1 MLDKKVPVELCQD
14 MGLAL
19 FRAVL
24 LSSSE
29 MHRHLPPSRPP
40 KPLRLELLLE
50 QPPASRQEKLEHA
63 WSPEDCSPNLS
74 VHLDD
79 PLTARRKPTEH
90 STDCIRSKRGYASGL
105 HAWEL
110 VWPQRER
117 GTHAVVGLATKAAA
131 LHSDSY
137 TALVGRDA
145 ESWGWDLSKKQLRH
159 GGLGERSSSYG
170 PEGASPVPDSFLM
183 VLDADRGSLG
193 FVVEGEYLGDAFCGL
208 KGKTLHPIVNC
219 VWGDSGVTLR
229 YIGSFHRQPQLA
241 ELCRRTVQR
250 AMGPRQ
256 TELSLASLPLP
267 RRLQMFLR
275 PQKTHEHGVQPRR
288 A

>member
-1 MLDKKVPVELCQD
+1 

-24 LSSSE
+24 PSSPERQRPS
-29 MHRHLPPSRPP
+29 LPARPP

-50 QPPASRQEKLEHA
+50 QPPASRPEQLEHA

-74 VHLDD
+74 VHPDH

-110 VWPQRER
+110 VWPLRER
-117 GTHAVVGLATKAAA
+117 GTHAVVGLATMAAV

-159 GGLGERSSSYG
+159 VGLTEGSGSYG
-170 PEGASPVPDSFLM
+170 PAGASPVPDSFLM

-193 FVVEGEYLGDAFCGL
+193 FVVEGEYLGDAFCSL

-219 VWGDSGVTLR
+219 VWGNSGVTLR
-229 YIGSFHRQPQLA
+229 YIGSFHRQPQLT

-256 TELSLASLPLP
+256 TGLSLASLPLP
-267 RRLQMFLR
+267 RRLQIFLQ
-275 PQKTHEHGVQPRR
+275 PQKGHEHEAQD
-288 A
+288 